1 MKLFVTV
8 NKDGIVEC
16 WNNGV
21 KESLEWLNEW
31 VNAVQN

>member
-8 NKDGIVEC
+8 KKNGIVEC

-21 KESLEWLNEW
+21 KEGMGEW